1 MNVAGRYAKS
11 IFELAAEKKSL
22 APVAE
27 DMQIIAS
34 TIAENADLKSM
45 LNNPLIPKSKKVDV
59 LNKIFSS
66 TNELTQ
72 NLMRVMSS
80 KNREGMLQDVAT
92 TFLSLKNKSE
102 GITEVSVITA
112 KEIKAADLS
121 GIEAFVK
128 SNTNAKKVLIT
139 NSVDESLIG
148 GFKVSFDGKLYDSTV
163 STHLNNLKKELKLA

>member
-11 IFELAAEKKSL
+11 IFELATEKKVIK
-22 APVAE
+22 AIAE
-27 DMQIIAS
+27 DMQQIAA
-34 TIAENADLKSM
+34 TIADSKDLKNT
-45 LNNPLIPKSKKVDV
+45 LNNPLITKSQKMDV
-59 LNKIFSS
+59 LNKVFKS

-80 KNREGMLQDVAT
+80 KKREGILGEVAT

-112 KEIKAADLS
+112 KEVKAEDLK

-128 SNTNAKKVLIT
+128 SNTDAKKVLISS
-139 NSVDESLIG
+139 SVDASLIG
-148 GFKVSFDGKLYDSTV
+148 GFKVTFDGKLYDSTV
-163 STHLNNLKKELKLA
+163 STQLNNLKKELKLA

>member
-11 IFELAAEKKSL
+11 IFELAAEQKSL

-34 TIAENADLKSM
+34 RIAENADLKSM
-45 LNNPLIPKSKKVDV
+45 LNNPLISKSTKVEV

-66 TNELTQ
+66 TSELTQ

-80 KNREGMLQDVAT
+80 KNREGMLQDVAI

-121 GIEAFVK
+121 GIEAYVK

-163 STHLNNLKKELKLA
+163 ITHLNNLKKELKLA

>member
-1 MNVAGRYAKS
+1 
-11 IFELAAEKKSL
+11 
-22 APVAE
+22 
-27 DMQIIAS
+27 
-34 TIAENADLKSM
+34 
-45 LNNPLIPKSKKVDV
+45 
-59 LNKIFSS
+59 
-66 TNELTQ
+66 
-72 NLMRVMSS
+72 MSS
-80 KNREGMLQDVAT
+80 KNREGMLQDVAA